1 MLISFLGGPDE
12 SSLSEGVGQKRN
24 SGLRPRDSLII
35 IALQRPAAGGAG
47 MWAKGPNPGE
57 RGMICRRTGKATTST
72 HPWWGCP
79 CISYTTP
86 YYICSRRWSESHES
100 SYSQRSRN
108 LGCQNHQSQLSSI
121 SQYHYVSMR

>member
-47 MWAKGPNPGE
+47 MWANGPNPGE
-57 RGMICRRTGKATTST
+57 RGILARVPTQAGRDVGAPLARRN
-72 HPWWGCP
+72 P
-79 CISYTTP
+79 
-86 YYICSRRWSESHES
+86 
-100 SYSQRSRN
+100 
-108 LGCQNHQSQLSSI
+108 
-121 SQYHYVSMR
+121 